1 MSEFVVDCDTS
12 SVAAFVIHKAD
23 DCVKQGVWDI
33 PELQAQKKNVNQAKA
48 WMDSEYAI
56 NPRQFSSTVNIF
68 RLDKYKNAI
77 QQLTNAQNVTNAWI
91 KALEL
96 LNHYKCIPRKAENFT
111 YMGIGEFPGSFI
123 LAVNYAVSF
132 VHIKNFK
139 WIGASL
145 LDINAETKSPLED
158 AYKLYENYPN
168 NWLMSPNNNGDVTS
182 ISNLLDCHERYP
194 NNVDV
199 ITGDIGMNFEGNYGE
214 EESVQAHANVG
225 QIASALMMLKKGG
238 ISMTKMY
245 SYFEPLTV
253 SLLAVVTRVF
263 DRIEMSKPMF
273 SRPGNTETYLI
284 CIGYKGYE
292 YSEKYIDLIMNRLRN
307 WNMEPLVS
315 MECLNDKFI
324 SSVINSSKVFSDIT
338 ISTLNAENVEYHRMK
353 GKSRREIQDT
363 NIFNEKNKE
372 KLEMWISCN
381 KPRPMDNRKKLKV
394 KEKY

>member
-1 MSEFVVDCDTS
+1 MALVVSCD
-12 SVAAFVIHKAD
+12 SVSAFVIEKAD
-23 DCVKQGVWDI
+23 DCVKKGNWNI
-33 PELQAQKKNVNQAKA
+33 PELQEQKKNVNKSKT
-48 WMDSEYAI
+48 WMDTEYAK
-56 NPRQFSSTVNIF
+56 NPKVFSSTVNLF
-68 RLDKYKNAI
+68 RLDKYKNRI
-77 QQLTNAQNVTNAWI
+77 QQITNAQKVTNAWI

-96 LNHYKCIPRKAENFT
+96 LNHYKCIPQEAENFT

-132 VHIKNFK
+132 ARIKNFK

-145 LDINAETKSPLED
+145 LDINEETKSPLED
-158 AYKLYENYPN
+158 TYGLYENYPN

-182 ISNLLDCHERYP
+182 IPNLLDCHVRYP

-225 QIASALMMLKKGG
+225 QVASALMMLKKGG

-253 SLLAVVTRVF
+253 SLLALTTRVF
-263 DRIEMSKPMF
+263 DRVEMCKPMF

-284 CIGYKGYE
+284 CIGYKGYDF
-292 YSEKYIDLIMNRLRN
+292 SEKYINVIMDKLSD

-315 MECLNDKFI
+315 LECLNDKFVESI
-324 SSVINSSKVFSDIT
+324 IMSSKAFSDIT
-338 ISTLNAENVEYHRMK
+338 IETLNAENVEYHRLK
-353 GKSRREIQDT
+353 QKSRKEIQDT
-363 NIFNEKNKE
+363 NCFNAKNKE
-372 KLEMWISCN
+372 KLELWVKCN
-381 KPRPMDNRKKLKV
+381 NPMPMANNKKLNV
-394 KEKY
+394 KGW